1 MRRPTAFEVRQESD
15 GSEIRLTLVGELD
28 LRTGPS
34 MSERLEKILANGATE
49 VIVDLSELAFMDST
63 RLRLLIE
70 LNNRSERERWQLRLV
85 GPKHEAAA
93 LVLRATGTDTSLPFV
108 DSLH

>member
-1 MRRPTAFEVRQESD
+1 
-15 GSEIRLTLVGELD
+15 
-28 LRTGPS
+28 
-34 MSERLEKILANGATE
+34 
-49 VIVDLSELAFMDST
+49 
-63 RLRLLIE
+63 
-70 LNNRSERERWQLRLV
+70 V